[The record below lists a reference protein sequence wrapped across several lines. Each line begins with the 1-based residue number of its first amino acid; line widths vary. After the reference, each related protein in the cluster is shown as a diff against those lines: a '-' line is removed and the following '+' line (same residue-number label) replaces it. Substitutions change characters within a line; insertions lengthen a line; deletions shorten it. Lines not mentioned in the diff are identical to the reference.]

1 VDFLGERFWHENKS
15 DIENK
20 LQQNFRGAEIICQEG
35 KVLFRGRRVM
45 PAWQM
50 GLRKKMIILMV
61 SNYEDNVWE
70 EMRRIRDMLY

>member
-1 VDFLGERFWHENKS
+1 
-15 DIENK
+15 
-20 LQQNFRGAEIICQEG
+20 
-35 KVLFRGRRVM
+35 M

-61 SNYEDNVWE
+61 NNCGDNVWE